1 MSFTRLI
8 SADVRSGLLVAVG
21 TALLIAPVALGLG
34 AAALVVGVVT
44 AATAISLGLAG
55 TSTSGRGTL
64 PLTAHSAYDR
74 VLGGSVLYAGLAF
87 AAVGNLP
94 AAALFAGV
102 GLLVLAIGGATRYSA
117 PRAA

>member
-1 MSFTRLI
+1 MSFARLI

-21 TALLIAPVALGLG
+21 TALLIAPVALGLD
-34 AAALVVGVVT
+34 AAALVAGVVL
-44 AATAISLGLAG
+44 AATAIGLGLAG

-74 VLGGSVLYAGLAF
+74 VLGGAVLYAGLAF

-102 GLLVLAIGGATRYSA
+102 GLLVLAIGAVTRYSA
-117 PRAA
+117 PRPV